1 MCFLPQNGVIYML
14 CRVTPHGC
22 EFWCRATGKI
32 EYANSSGK
40 WAEQKGF
47 LFTQAKKIMGESYS
61 LPKFVV
67 INLTDLNC

>member
-1 MCFLPQNGVIYML
+1 MCFLPQNSVIYML

-22 EFWCRATGKI
+22 EFWCRDTGKI

-47 LFTQAKKIMGESYS
+47 LFTQAKKPWS
-61 LPKFVV
+61 
-67 INLTDLNC
+67 NLIPYPNPM